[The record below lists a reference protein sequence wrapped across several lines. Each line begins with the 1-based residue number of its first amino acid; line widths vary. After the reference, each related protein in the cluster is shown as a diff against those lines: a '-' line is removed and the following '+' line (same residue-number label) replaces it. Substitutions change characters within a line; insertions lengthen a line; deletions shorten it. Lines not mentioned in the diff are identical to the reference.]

1 MNGFNILD
9 TDNFNKQVGKA
20 KTQLAKYIA
29 LGKDEIIDSVY
40 TQAGRYL
47 KNTQGGKIT
56 DKEIK
61 EYIQKRKKGDNPLKP
76 IKVATL
82 TVEDGEIV
90 RLENFIYSFYEAF
103 DEVYIDKKLS
113 REEYKKQLYEGF
125 DGKLKRKYPTR
136 YSGINDML
144 PKKEEQ
150 EDGSEKLLEELLTE
164 GTLTLNSPK
173 GKDLKLE
180 RK

>member
-1 MNGFNILD
+1 M
-9 TDNFNKQVGKA
+9 K
-20 KTQLAKYIA
+20 
-29 LGKDEIIDSVY
+29 DSVY
-40 TQAGRYL
+40 MQAGIYL

-56 DKEIK
+56 DKQIK

-82 TVEDGEIV
+82 TGEDGEIDK
-90 RLENFIYSFYEAF
+90 LEKFIYSFYSAF
-103 DEVYIDKKLS
+103 DEVFLDKKLY
-113 REEYKKQLYEGF
+113 REEFKKQLYEGF

-144 PKKEEQ
+144 PKKEEK

-164 GTLTLNSPK
+164 GTITLNSPK

-180 RK
+180 RE